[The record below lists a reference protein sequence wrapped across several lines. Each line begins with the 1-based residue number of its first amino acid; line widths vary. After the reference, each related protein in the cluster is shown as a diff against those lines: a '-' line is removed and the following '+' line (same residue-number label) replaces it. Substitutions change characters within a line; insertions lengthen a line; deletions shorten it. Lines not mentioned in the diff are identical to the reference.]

1 MSDLFTEVY
10 NWLPLCHLINQKV
23 LVRQFDFQVAWE
35 QALTKALQDTLVSGH
50 AISVREAWH

>member
-35 QALTKALQDTLVSGH
+35 QALTFALQDTLVSGH
-50 AISVREAWH
+50 AISVREA